1 MTAHTLLLVV
11 ALCNCINSASANSNA
26 CSTVWSYL
34 PPGSNKCKC
43 GQSLEGGIMCFNDE
57 VYLRVDFT
65 MTLDY
70 ENSHQVVVAL
80 NEYGYDNYST
90 LNERVYTL
98 LPNKSKDLNKMLCAP
113 SKRKGFLYGQLNR

>member
-80 NEYGYDNYST
+80 NEYGYDNYHNVGRRYIGMARMSASRNT
-90 LNERVYTL
+90 FSKP
-98 LPNKSKDLNKMLCAP
+98 PNSRTKEL
-113 SKRKGFLYGQLNR
+113 